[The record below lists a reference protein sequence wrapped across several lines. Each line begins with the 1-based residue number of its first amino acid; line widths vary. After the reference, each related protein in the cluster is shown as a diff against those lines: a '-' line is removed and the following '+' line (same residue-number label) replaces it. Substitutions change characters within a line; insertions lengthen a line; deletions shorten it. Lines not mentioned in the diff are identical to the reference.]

1 MKIGI
6 GYTNLK
12 DSFLSG
18 AKVIKYALKNGKIKR
33 PCLVIAFCSGIFN
46 HKEFF
51 EGMKSIVGNEIPIIG
66 GSAVGIITND
76 YLSYEGCPAGV
87 AVVESDSLQPRIAS
101 EGYPD
106 GNEKSAGMKLAKKI
120 RAEKG
125 DNALFVLYDSIKI
138 PASEDSPPVLNTSSN
153 ILEGIKQVLH
163 PATPVFGAGL
173 IGDYA
178 FGNTQQFCG
187 SYVSSQ
193 SIVGLMLPENITPCF
208 RIMHGCTPLNG
219 IYHEITDIKG
229 SVIYKID
236 NQPVCSMID
245 EIYGTREW
253 RNQHPVN
260 LLTIGVNHG
269 EQFDNPVEKHY
280 VNRLITGAVKN
291 GGREGISL
299 FESDLE
305 QGEEIQFMLRNAT
318 KMIESAKKN
327 SLELLDQL
335 KAENKK
341 PFLGLYIDCAGRT
354 ASKSHTLTEEASEV
368 QNVFKKSNI
377 PLLGFYSGVEIAPLL
392 NKSRGLDWTGV
403 LIVLSK
409 G

>member
-18 AKVIKYALKNGKIKR
+18 AKVIKYALKNGKMKR
-33 PCLVIAFCSGIFN
+33 PCLVIAFCSGTFD

-66 GSAVGIITND
+66 GSAIGIITND
-76 YLSYEGCPAGV
+76 YLSYEGYPAG
-87 AVVESDSLQPRIAS
+87 AAIIESDSVLLRIAS
-101 EGYPD
+101 EEYLD
-106 GNEKSAGMKLAKKI
+106 ENEKLASMKLAKKI
-120 RAEKG
+120 GAEKG
-125 DNALFVLYDSIKI
+125 DNALFILYDSIKV
-138 PASEDSPPVLNTSSN
+138 PASNDTPPVLNTSSN
-153 ILEGIKQVLH
+153 ILEGIEQILQAK
-163 PATPVFGAGL
+163 TPVFGAGL
-173 IGDYA
+173 IGDYM

-193 SIVGLMLPENITPCF
+193 SIVGLMISGNITPCF
-208 RIMHGCTPLNG
+208 RIMHGCTPLDG
-219 IYHEITDIKG
+219 IYHKITDIKG

-236 NQPVCSMID
+236 NQPVCNMID
-245 EIYGTREW
+245 EIYGTRKW

-260 LLTIGVNHG
+260 LLTIGVNHAKR
-269 EQFDNPVEKHY
+269 FDDPVEKHY
-280 VNRLITGAVKN
+280 VNRLITGVVKN
-291 GGREGISL
+291 GDREGISL
-299 FESDLE
+299 FEPDLE
-305 QGEEIQFMLRNAT
+305 PGEKIQFMLRDTT

-341 PFLGLYIDCAGRT
+341 PLFALYIDCAGRA
-354 ASKSHTLTEEASEV
+354 ASKSHTLTEEASEI
-368 QNVFKKSNI
+368 QNVFKKNNI